1 METAPL
7 GSLVPLLIH
16 LFPPFLYLMPL
27 SFLSHLFLTLS
38 QDL

>member
-7 GSLVPLLIH
+7 GSLVSLLIH
-16 LFPPFLYLMPL
+16 FFPPFLSLMSL
-27 SFLSHLFLTLS
+27 SLLSHLFLTLS